1 MDGRDEWLIG
11 DALGLDGKRREYVV
25 HLQPPRFVARV
36 VACDDDGLPEP
47 PERPA
52 DILTGMVYTGDVA
65 SAFASAAS
73 VIAPAMPST

>member
-36 VACDDDGLPEP
+36 VACDDRVHEDSQRL
-47 PERPA
+47 
-52 DILTGMVYTGDVA
+52 V
-65 SAFASAAS
+65 
-73 VIAPAMPST
+73 